1 MTWQVSCYFQ
11 NTLSLLVLCIHD
23 IRISVLPNMKK
34 LFSGWKKEWTGFV
47 FAVIVLRLIYAGIG
61 WWVVASGGPIPLNE
75 TIYGVM
81 KPFLKT
87 DWFSQYFVNPWFGWD
102 TISYLGIAI
111 LGYRQDASIAFMP
124 LYPVLIRLTSPLFGG
139 NHLLAALALS
149 TFFCIVAIILMYEL
163 FAATYPQAIAR
174 DAVVLFLT
182 FPTSF
187 FLFSGYTESLF
198 IALVL
203 VFWLLARKRR
213 WFLAA
218 LVAGLATLTRL
229 QGVILS
235 AVLLWMMLTSLIE
248 QPAADSMGQLRQ
260 LFVIFRSSR
269 QKLLTAVHPAAWLTV
284 WIPLLIAAGYQLWL
298 RLAGYGSIAIALR
311 TYWKLETVPPWT
323 GFILFLQRLPT
334 ARFHYMDWIDLMLF
348 IVVLIASLMGLR
360 RLDPAFSLYIWL
372 TLAVLLTR
380 GTPPH
385 LLASYSRYFLALFP
399 LFLLPAQWRNRSQ
412 RLTLLILFFSMQIL
426 LVSIFLWGSWVA

>member
-1 MTWQVSCYFQ
+1 
-11 NTLSLLVLCIHD
+11 
-23 IRISVLPNMKK
+23 MKK
-34 LFSGWKKEWTGFV
+34 VFSGWKKEWTGFV

-75 TIYGVM
+75 TIYGVI

-87 DWFSQYFVNPWFGWD
+87 DWFSQSFINPWFGWD

-124 LYPVLIRLTSPLFGG
+124 LYPGLIRLASPLFAG
-139 NHLLAALALS
+139 NHLLAALVLS
-149 TFFCIVAIILMYEL
+149 TLFCIVALILMYEL
-163 FAATYPQAIAR
+163 FAAMYPQAIAR
-174 DAVVLFLT
+174 DSVVLFLT
-182 FPTSF
+182 FPTAF
-187 FLFSGYTESLF
+187 FLFAGYTESLF

-203 VFWLLARKRR
+203 AFWLLARKRR
-213 WFLAA
+213 WWLAA
-218 LVAGLATLTRL
+218 LFAGLATLTRL
-229 QGVILS
+229 QGVVLS

-269 QKLLTAVHPAAWLTV
+269 ENLLTAIQPAAWLAGL
-284 WIPLLIAAGYQLWL
+284 IPPLIAWAYQLWL
-298 RLAGYGSIAIALR
+298 RLAGYGSIAEALR

-323 GFILFLQRLPT
+323 GFFLLLQRLPT
-334 ARFHYMDWIDLMLF
+334 ARFHYMDWIDLVLF
-348 IVVLIASLMGLR
+348 IVVLIASLIALR
-360 RLDPAFSLYIWL
+360 RLDPAFSLYVWL
-372 TLAVLLTR
+372 TIAVLLTR

-399 LFLLPAQWRNRSQ
+399 LFILPARLPRHYQ
-412 RLTLLILFFSMQIL
+412 RLTVIILFFTMQIL
-426 LVSIFLWGSWVA
+426 LVSVFLWGSWVA